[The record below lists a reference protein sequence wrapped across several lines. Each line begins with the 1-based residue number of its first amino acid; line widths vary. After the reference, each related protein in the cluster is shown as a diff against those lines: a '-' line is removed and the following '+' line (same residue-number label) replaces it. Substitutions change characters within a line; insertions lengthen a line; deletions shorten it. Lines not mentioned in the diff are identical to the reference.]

1 MTSSPSKA
9 LMQVYKKMLKP
20 GTNVEIVGLQ
30 TATILNGKRGVV
42 VAAAAAAAAAA
53 SSLAP
58 GRVMVLLEGR
68 TEPKAVKM
76 ENLRTC

>member
-1 MTSSPSKA
+1 
-9 LMQVYKKMLKP
+9 MQVYKKMLKP

-42 VAAAAAAAAAA
+42 VAAAAAAAAA

>member
-1 MTSSPSKA
+1 
-9 LMQVYKKMLKP
+9 MQVYKKMLKP

-42 VAAAAAAAAAA
+42 VAAAAA